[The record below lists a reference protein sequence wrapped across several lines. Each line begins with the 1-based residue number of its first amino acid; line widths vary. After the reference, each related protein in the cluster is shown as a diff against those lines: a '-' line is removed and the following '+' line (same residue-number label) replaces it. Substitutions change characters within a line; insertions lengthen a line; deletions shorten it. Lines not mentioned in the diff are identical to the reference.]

1 MNLSELGSAISLDE
15 STNTVQTENLRLL
28 QIILTEEITTK
39 GLTPDQQN
47 ITQYGKEL
55 EALYDEILDL
65 TSKII
70 TSTTMHTHRGFC
82 LPIFST
88 MQFAPCFF
96 HAVLAHIGQSSCL
109 VSSRP
114 PVRFRQTAPSQRAVR
129 PLPLP
134 HHVAV
139 FSEVSIFRKE
149 KIPQNF
155 TF

>member
-47 ITQYGKEL
+47 ITQHGKEL

-70 TSTTMHTHRGFC
+70 T
-82 LPIFST
+82 
-88 MQFAPCFF
+88 
-96 HAVLAHIGQSSCL
+96 
-109 VSSRP
+109 
-114 PVRFRQTAPSQRAVR
+114 
-129 PLPLP
+129 
-134 HHVAV
+134 
-139 FSEVSIFRKE
+139 
-149 KIPQNF
+149 
-155 TF
+155 